1 MCSSP
6 LLTLKKRLNKVWDPF
21 IKDLSRLS
29 IVMNA
34 LQDLKNNEKV
44 ERITKKRDIKLTE
57 KIKLGEKNHVK

>member
-1 MCSSP
+1 
-6 LLTLKKRLNKVWDPF
+6 
-21 IKDLSRLS
+21 
-29 IVMNA
+29 MNA